1 MTKIEIYR
9 IVRSAA
15 SCVNISRILSQTA
28 KTPIDQ
34 STSILELS
42 IEIDTPIKNISMSP
56 EGNYLATLDERN
68 YCRIYQLGYDTKLVA
83 KQIQLTRLNNVLSIS
98 MGRAGHFIVNYPKR
112 FRLLAVNG
120 DKVKEYQV
128 RHPDTVTYYAW
139 RLSDTDDQLALLTI
153 CHRVL
158 RIWRRRPIIG
168 EEGRFTFQLAGAKL
182 IPSDMEFTWLQNR
195 FYNPSDNDADYLISV
210 FEGAIHFWSV
220 SGLETKQNVIISTLR
235 TIPGVYP
242 FHSECSI
249 QVRFRLNSK
258 LWNTWFLF
266 MTEGMILKQFLNQFS
281 GSTMLY
287 ITKSHA
293 SCSVHDVII
302 TINCYFNQLEPG
314 IYRQWSQESGRK
326 SPWFRHIF
334 RL

>member
-1 MTKIEIYR
+1 MVMPWLKRRKFKAMAGKKFMAMESLYML
-9 IVRSAA
+9 
-15 SCVNISRILSQTA
+15 SR
-28 KTPIDQ
+28 
-34 STSILELS
+34 
-42 IEIDTPIKNISMSP
+42 
-56 EGNYLATLDERN
+56 
-68 YCRIYQLGYDTKLVA
+68 V
-83 KQIQLTRLNNVLSIS
+83 TRLNNVLSIS

-112 FRLLAVNG
+112 FCLLTVNG

-139 RLSDTDDQLALLTI
+139 RLSDSDDQLALLTI

-195 FYNPSDNDADYLISV
+195 FYNPSENDADYLISV

-249 QVRFRLNSK
+249 QV
-258 LWNTWFLF
+258 
-266 MTEGMILKQFLNQFS
+266 
-281 GSTMLY
+281 
-287 ITKSHA
+287 
-293 SCSVHDVII
+293 VI
-302 TINCYFNQLEPG
+302 
-314 IYRQWSQESGRK
+314 SQ
-326 SPWFRHIF
+326 IF
-334 RL
+334 